1 MYCLRCGRANM
12 EGRET
17 CQDCG
22 AKLGEEVTYAP
33 AKKPLEA
40 THKAKLGEEVTYAPA
55 KEKASKRKHIGLL
68 VASIVFV
75 VLQSVALI
83 LSLFSGPTFESVILQ
98 AGLISMGVQGI
109 TQKGNLKKIK
119 IGYFGVAVTLALGL
133 GVLYKIDDEVISV
146 YMFVDPVILLVM
158 GLFAASAEKKANKI
172 N

>member
-33 AKKPLEA
+33 VKAPVKK
-40 THKAKLGEEVTYAPA
+40 
-55 KEKASKRKHIGLL
+55 KASKRKHIGLL

-75 VLQSVALI
+75 VLESVDLI
-83 LSLFSGPTFESVILQ
+83 LLLLSGPTFHGVFMH
-98 AGLISMGVQGI
+98 AVLIYAGVQGI

-119 IGYFGVAVTLALGL
+119 IGYFVLAVIMFLLFC
-133 GVLYKIDDEVISV
+133 VLYNMDKEILPL
-146 YMFVDPVILLVM
+146 YMFVGPVIMLVM